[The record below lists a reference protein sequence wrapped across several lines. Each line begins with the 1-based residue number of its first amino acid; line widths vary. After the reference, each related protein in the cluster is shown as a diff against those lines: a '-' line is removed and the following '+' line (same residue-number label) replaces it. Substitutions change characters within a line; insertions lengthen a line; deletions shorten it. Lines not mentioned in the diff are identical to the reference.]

1 MADNEIIRYTGTNI
15 AQSIVPFTSIDEYP
29 THQAEFGK
37 GGFRSV
43 ELFSDLATI
52 PMQRREEGMLV
63 YCIENKYAYQWLN
76 GDWVKSKIGGGVEKI
91 SGTINDITIENNPEL
106 FEDGNIVY
114 SEETQEYYYYLIDNS
129 PEEGDGHWYR
139 WGQMIHVG
147 PDEPTSRGTLWVDT
161 HNHHYNENSESLYS
175 IKRAIEELQEQVG
188 LLMTLRTSGVISGD
202 ISDGTRTALIDS
214 ADSEK
219 PRIKLEL
226 EAQEYEDDKEN
237 LESWFESAASVV
249 DLYDI
254 YNPIQSYLIL
264 KLEVY
269 QSSESTEQE
278 KESAYETITD
288 TIDNVILISQRKL
301 DDIIEILEDETLAQT
316 LIQTLLEAREN
327 PIPDLIQGTV
337 NFLELLLRPEF
348 DNTTQEIK
356 PETDIEPT
364 VRHISIKMGTW
375 EQLTANLL
383 NFVPGELMWCTDR
396 NRLYIY
402 VNGALVVISGN
413 GGGDP
418 YEDETMTELEIKN
431 LIHKEL
437 QQVESI
443 GFIPV
448 GSDTPKYTAK
458 VDQYGRLIVY
468 EMGLDNKAEKRNT
481 SISPYYMAE
490 SAGYS
495 GLHVNSFY
503 LGGDGD
509 EHSYQ
514 PCSHNFVEL
523 GNSLVGTNGKGKDI
537 SLEGYYLCYYKI
549 SSSASKWE
557 MLPLWG
563 KIPAGG
569 TFLIRGAQCSVMN
582 VNTTKVKINNFDM
595 EWRDED
601 GELIKF
607 SYPGAFYLVRPDFT
621 TITDEVTHVTTET
634 DTPIFYPLASQ
645 PDVISDSTPA
655 VTSSNPGGVLKDIY
669 KLDPNNNITGLCNGY
684 IDLVGFGAD
693 KAAAVF
699 YEKNPYTLKANSPF
713 KPKDVIFH
721 RWYQLDPV
729 SQSNPGELSKL
740 NNKKYFTATYI
751 NGGNHNN
758 TLEIITPKA
767 SWEKKS
773 IATGRTLFSE
783 TYPSTL
789 TCTFGSQA
797 TDNTVVE
804 FWEETEAITT
814 PNATLNNETLPDV
827 DEYEIGNVIK
837 LSNNKYYILKSST
850 PKGIGATRCFCWN
863 SVGYYN
869 EGIEIRKVGN
879 MGFGLTRPWFKVESI
894 KEGSNLELPHDIN
907 LIDDAETVMYPDFI
921 SVVDVETNTIVGGD
935 IYEDINKNNSI
946 IKPYYNRIRWESAY
960 GQPITTHRV
969 IIRGLKAGVYEYKVY
984 REGDESYTNKD
995 GRPRRFVIRTDSDV
1009 VENGFN
1015 FVQTTDQQ
1023 GANWEEYEVWNLSAK
1038 IIKRENEKWEDWKNR
1053 TICNEFPEENDTFS
1067 HNIGDKIEVDYKL
1080 FILNGYELKSISE
1093 STGAIELN
1101 NLSIVQIN
1109 DSYLKIQYSW
1119 QSLNELP
1126 AGIDPEDIPSYEEL
1140 PKFETNS
1147 IYQLNDI
1154 ILVENQYYQLKEYIL
1169 VVTSEG
1175 QGNIVQLNLSQ
1186 SVKVNNGYFKI
1197 TPIWSDKEGESVL
1210 PDYDFTINTGDI
1222 CYNGSRSNEWI
1233 DYYVGYE
1240 PLDDKVEMFTVGNND
1255 LSPITMRDIGTGSES
1270 PWKVGVD
1277 VTDYFYTF
1285 EIDPLNPQ
1293 IFEGKAASGIG
1304 TAQYK
1309 MPSLYS
1315 FNYGQYH
1322 FLSLLSEIR
1331 TISTKA
1337 SESFSESTVNTIFGV
1352 KDELR
1357 GENTNQSSKIFDVEE
1372 GWIIK
1377 DLIKWK
1383 NGGSLPLVNGETDY
1397 WTEKLSEADP
1407 IWKNR
1412 DQARYNDLIK
1422 DQKCRNCVVFTHEMP
1437 FNIITDKS
1445 YYTYQHSSITAPR
1458 ETAKAYL
1465 NRFHN
1470 FEYQRLFKIWGIS
1483 MVIGGHK
1490 HTCAI
1495 TNPVYDALKGYN
1507 PIYKGF
1513 SEPDQEQPR
1522 EDEIMRDGTNP
1533 YFDAEST
1540 YNPFIQLTPEDFVRI
1555 WNGNTFQITAY
1566 CGEVYNNSSKYIT
1579 KNGDR
1584 LEYSNSGGGNVVL
1597 GPKTWTR
1604 RDGTD
1609 ENNQLGLMGQKG
1621 WIQNEVSLYNS
1632 TVRIEIV
1639 DKVTTPYYIMCQA
1652 TGFKNKSNSDL
1663 ASGWVTGKNASDP
1676 SKAPG
1681 GPIPWEKFY
1690 VPTDNIS
1697 GQSYP
1702 FYTLYKFIHEEDR
1715 DMIKSYMYRIRNMY
1729 VEPTSEGSKAGYWD
1743 LTNYYLT
1750 EDLEYN
1756 RNQVLNKCI
1765 SELYNKDTENKI
1777 YGTTIII

>member
-1 MADNEIIRYTGTNI
+1 MADNEIIKYAGTNV
-15 AQSIVPFTSIDEYP
+15 AGPVVPFTSIDEYP
-29 THQAEFGK
+29 THHAEFGK
-37 GGFRSV
+37 GGFRCV
-43 ELFSDLATI
+43 MDESDLENI
-52 PMQRREEGMLV
+52 PLMRREVGMLV
-63 YCIENKYAYQWLN
+63 YVVSSKYAYQWNGNTDPNDWRLN
-76 GDWVKSKIGGGVEKI
+76 WNKSKIGGGVEKI
-91 SGTINDITIENNPEL
+91 EGSIGDLNIENNPDL
-106 FEDGNIVY
+106 FEDGTIVY
-114 SEETQEYYYYLIDNS
+114 SEETQEYYYYLVDND
-129 PEEGDGHWYR
+129 PEVGDGHWYR

-147 PDEPTSRGTLWVDT
+147 PNEPTSRGTLWVDT
-161 HNHHYNENSESLYS
+161 GTHKYNENSESLYS

-202 ISDGTRTALIDS
+202 ISDGTRTTLIDS

-226 EAQEYEDDKEN
+226 EAQEYEDDHEN
-237 LESWFESAASVV
+237 LESWFDSAASTI

-264 KLEVY
+264 KLEIY
-269 QSSESTEQE
+269 QSIESTEEE
-278 KESAYETITD
+278 KQSAYEIIID
-288 TIDNVILISQRKL
+288 TINEIISMSRTKL
-301 DDIIEILEDETLAQT
+301 NDIIEILEDETLAQA
-316 LIQTLLEAREN
+316 LIQTLVEAGEN

-375 EQLTANLL
+375 EQLSANLL

-402 VNGALVVISGN
+402 VNGALIVIAGNSG
-413 GGGDP
+413 GEGDP
-418 YEDETMTELEIKN
+418 YGDKTMTELEIKN

-490 SAGYS
+490 SVGYS

-503 LGGDGD
+503 LGGNGD

-523 GNSLVGTNGKGKDI
+523 GNSFVGTDGKGRDI
-537 SLEGYYLCYYKI
+537 SLEGFYLCYYKNAGNA
-549 SSSASKWE
+549 SSKWE
-557 MLPLWG
+557 LLPLWG

-582 VNTTKVKINNFDM
+582 VNTTKIKVNNFDM

-601 GELIKF
+601 GDLIKF

-621 TITDEVTHVTTET
+621 TIIDETTQVATET
-634 DTPIFYPLASQ
+634 DTPIFYPLTSQ
-645 PDVISDSTPA
+645 PSITSDENPA
-655 VTSSNPGGVLKDIY
+655 VTSTNPGGVLKDIFN
-669 KLDPNNNITGLCNGY
+669 LDSASNISGLCNGY
-684 IDLVGFGAD
+684 VDLVGFGA
-693 KAAAVF
+693 KTATVF
-699 YEKNPYTLKANSPF
+699 YEKNPYTLNPNGPF
-713 KPKDVIFH
+713 KPEDVVFH

-729 SQSNPGELSKL
+729 SQSNAGELSKL

-789 TCTFGSQA
+789 TCTFGVQA
-797 TDNTVVE
+797 TDNTEVKLI
-804 FWEETEAITT
+804 EAISPIDNPHYTLSELPSDLNDYLIGDTFKIGSSSQGFEYYKITSVT
-814 PNATLNNETLPDV
+814 PEGD
-827 DEYEIGNVIK
+827 
-837 LSNNKYYILKSST
+837 
-850 PKGIGATRCFCWN
+850 GATRCFCWN
-863 SVGYYN
+863 SVGYYD
-869 EGIEIRKVGN
+869 EGIEIRRKRLPGY
-879 MGFGLTRPWFKVESI
+879 GLTQPWFRVESI
-894 KEGSNLELPHDIN
+894 KEGANLEFPYTTILDENNNEVRI
-907 LIDDAETVMYPDFI
+907 YPDFI
-921 SVVDVETNTIVGGD
+921 SAINEGQVIKDL
-935 IYEDINKNNSI
+935 YSDINRNNSI

-960 GQPITTHRV
+960 GQAITTHRV
-969 IIRGLKAGVYEYKVY
+969 IIRGLKAGTYEYKVY
-984 REGDESYTNKD
+984 RKDDGTYTNKNE
-995 GRPRRFVIRTDSDV
+995 RPRSFTIRTDSDV

-1015 FVQTTDQQ
+1015 FIQTTDQQ

-1038 IIKRENEKWEDWKNR
+1038 VIKRENEKWKDWESRIVCNR
-1053 TICNEFPEENDTFS
+1053 FPEEETNSNFFY
-1067 HNIGDKIEVDYKL
+1067 NIGDKIEVDYRL
-1080 FILNGYELKSISE
+1080 YVLNGYELKPTTGSE
-1093 STGAIELN
+1093 GIELT
-1101 NLSIVQIN
+1101 SSSVIQIN
-1109 DSYLKIQYSW
+1109 DSYFKVGYNWENLIDG
-1119 QSLNELP
+1119 LP
-1126 AGIDPEDIPSYEEL
+1126 EGTDPLGIPSYLEL
-1140 PKFETNS
+1140 PNFETDS
-1147 IYQLNDI
+1147 SYLLDDI
-1154 ILVENQYYQLKEYIL
+1154 ILVGDKYYKLKDYIL
-1169 VVTSEG
+1169 IVVEEQSGSIQIT
-1175 QGNIVQLNLSQ
+1175 LSQ
-1186 SVKVNNGYFKI
+1186 SVEINNSYFKI

-1210 PDYDFTINTGDI
+1210 PYYDFTINTGDI

-1304 TAQYK
+1304 TTQYK

-1315 FNYGQYH
+1315 FDYGQYH

-1337 SESFSESTVNTIFGV
+1337 SESFDESTVNAIFGV
-1352 KDELR
+1352 KDEIR

-1383 NGGSLPLVNGETDY
+1383 NGGTLPQVNGGSSY
-1397 WTEKLSEADP
+1397 WTEKLSDTDP

-1412 DQARYNDLIK
+1412 DRERYNSLIK
-1422 DQKCRNCVVFTHEMP
+1422 DQNCRNCVVFTHEMP

-1445 YYTYQHSSITAPR
+1445 YYTYQHGDVTAPR

-1470 FEYQRLFKIWGIS
+1470 FEYQRLFKIWGVS

-1495 TNPVYDALKGYN
+1495 TNPVYDALNGYN
-1507 PIYKGF
+1507 PIY
-1513 SEPDQEQPR
+1513 Q
-1522 EDEIMRDGTNP
+1522 
-1533 YFDAEST
+1533 
-1540 YNPFIQLTPEDFVRI
+1540 
-1555 WNGNTFQITAY
+1555 
-1566 CGEVYNNSSKYIT
+1566 
-1579 KNGDR
+1579 
-1584 LEYSNSGGGNVVL
+1584 
-1597 GPKTWTR
+1597 
-1604 RDGTD
+1604 
-1609 ENNQLGLMGQKG
+1609 
-1621 WIQNEVSLYNS
+1621 
-1632 TVRIEIV
+1632 
-1639 DKVTTPYYIMCQA
+1639 
-1652 TGFKNKSNSDL
+1652 
-1663 ASGWVTGKNASDP
+1663 
-1676 SKAPG
+1676 
-1681 GPIPWEKFY
+1681 
-1690 VPTDNIS
+1690 
-1697 GQSYP
+1697 
-1702 FYTLYKFIHEEDR
+1702 
-1715 DMIKSYMYRIRNMY
+1715 
-1729 VEPTSEGSKAGYWD
+1729 
-1743 LTNYYLT
+1743 
-1750 EDLEYN
+1750 
-1756 RNQVLNKCI
+1756 
-1765 SELYNKDTENKI
+1765 
-1777 YGTTIII
+1777 